1 LRYRIKVC
9 DNLMTVLKM
18 VYICEIW
25 VMLNFVVIEWGG
37 KMNKI
42 ISNYIQD
49 NKQGILDQWIDRTKE
64 EADDRVVRLVSDRVF
79 HATSKEFIDLIISN
93 FKGSSK
99 EYKEKLTDF
108 AEKVVRLGWPL
119 TFVTKGLHTFNSI
132 VFEAMQKDEI
142 IIPDNQMDFVIE
154 FDRWAAPMS
163 NEIVSIY
170 SSTWERTV
178 SLQKM
183 ALQELSAPLIP
194 VFEGITVMPLVG
206 TIDTDRAKQIM
217 ENLLKGAVKHRSE
230 VVLIDITGV
239 PVVDTMVAH
248 HIIQAAEAVRLIGA
262 KCMLVGIR
270 PEIAQT
276 IVNLGINL
284 NQFTTKNNLKRGIE
298 AALELT
304 NKKIVSLEGAK

>member
-1 LRYRIKVC
+1 
-9 DNLMTVLKM
+9 MTVLKM
-18 VYICEIW
+18 VYICEIL